1 MSSGDQQNV
10 AAGAL
15 IERLLV
21 DPEFRAE
28 FRRDPAA
35 ACAAAGLP
43 GLAAEFT
50 RSAKSMDTLMVRESR
65 SSLAGVVM
73 AVAVEGM
80 SVGEAQALIHHGLA
94 GAQRGRLPHVGA
106 WHGPLGH
113 VHGAASPAAL
123 EHKLLGP
130 RGGSLTHHLSRE
142 AHSAGS
148 AHVASSGST
157 GSESP
162 ASSGPA
168 GSEAP
173 APSGSSS
180 GAPSPA
186 TPPTAERSSGG
197 PAAPQSAPGAPA
209 APGSASAAPAPPDP
223 GAQPARG
230 GVIPTWPDERS
241 AGGGA
246 GSNGGLRGDGGAGG
260 SAGGVVD
267 AAGMGGSGA
276 PTALL
281 DSSQLSAP
289 ADVRAFLT
297 GGGAD
302 PRLVSVLNSALA
314 NHSIGLG
321 QITSLTDPVHVQAV
335 SIVSV
340 DGQPVGPNNFG
351 ARDLVTEIA
360 ALDPSLRPTEIG
372 TPWPIHAQGFFSDP
386 GQQAQLRLAFVS
398 QADSQPAV
406 DAVAAGSPSAAVPPA
421 SPPAAVA
428 PGSPAD
434 ALPPAPATDPVAS
447 APTADAVAPAA
458 PADAV
463 ARVSGA
469 GAGNAPG
476 HYVNMLPA
484 DVRIGRTDMGV
495 DANLNPGEPIAAP
508 GTSRVL
514 GITPNWYRGQPYV
527 ALQLLDGPMK
537 GHNYYIAEQITP
549 AVSVGQVLQ
558 PGQPIGHYAT
568 SGTGIE
574 MGWASSDWERT
585 LAQATSGYSEGE
597 VTPAGASF
605 RNFLS
610 SLGHGGPP
618 QPEAPE
624 VGPDPDDMPNA
635 PPAQAALVAQA
646 SPDPDD
652 MPAAP
657 GGQAAPSAGAAPVQG
672 AAPVAV
678 ATPLAETTP
687 TPESGAMA
695 FKPAGAGHGR
705 VPRPTVQFLP
715 AVQPSPDSPLYG
727 QAPPV
732 AAPQAVG
739 APEPTEQATA
749 PQPGAGG
756 LVGQGQQP
764 AEAGLLDQ
772 GAAVPAAMAGGSI
785 SVSSSLL
792 TSGQEKFAG
801 RLAELTG
808 LDPRVVAAWELAE
821 ESGGA
826 AQGREAASNFNW
838 LNIGYFDSGAGKIAF
853 DKEFGD
859 PISGAEQ
866 TAKFLKG
873 EWGGAS
879 SSIRAIL
886 NSVGH
891 SPAEQMAAIA
901 NSDWASSHYGGGANL
916 RGTYN
921 ELGDIRIENTGT
933 P

>member
-1 MSSGDQQNV
+1 MSSADQQNV
-10 AAGAL
+10 AAGQL

-43 GLAAEFT
+43 ELAAEFT
-50 RSAKSMDTLMVRESR
+50 GSGKSMDTLMVRESR

-80 SVGEAQALIHHGLA
+80 SVGEAQALIHHGLT
-94 GAQRGRLPHVGA
+94 GAPRSGLSHLR
-106 WHGPLGH
+106 LGH
-113 VHGAASPAAL
+113 VHGAVSPAAL
-123 EHKLLGP
+123 EHKLSGS
-130 RGGSLTHHLSRE
+130 RGRSLAQHLS
-142 AHSAGS
+142 SA
-148 AHVASSGST
+148 AST
-157 GSESP
+157 HP
-162 ASSGPA
+162 ASAGPA
-168 GSEAP
+168 GSGPPGSSGSSSAAP
-173 APSGSSS
+173 ASATPATAEPSSGGPSAPASSARAPAALQSSS
-180 GAPSPA
+180 GAPA
-186 TPPTAERSSGG
+186 R
-197 PAAPQSAPGAPA
+197 
-209 APGSASAAPAPPDP
+209 PGSASAAPAPPEP
-223 GAQPARG
+223 GAQPAQG
-230 GVIPTWPDERS
+230 GVVPAWPDEQS
-241 AGGGA
+241 TGGGA
-246 GSNGGLRGDGGAGG
+246 GGAGSGGAGG
-260 SAGGVVD
+260 AGSGGASSAVGGGGGVVD
-267 AAGMGGSGA
+267 AEGMGGSGA
-276 PTALL
+276 FTALL
-281 DSSQLSAP
+281 DSPRLSAP
-289 ADVRAFLT
+289 ANVRAFLT

-302 PRLVSVLNSALA
+302 PRLVSVVNSALA

-340 DGQPVGPNNFG
+340 DGQPVGPGNFA

-360 ALDPSLRPTEIG
+360 ALDPSLRPSEIG
-372 TPWPIHAQGFFSDP
+372 TPWPIQAQGFFSDP
-386 GQQAQLRLAFVS
+386 GQQAQLHLAFVS
-398 QADSQPAV
+398 QADYQSGG
-406 DAVAAGSPSAAVPPA
+406 AG
-421 SPPAAVA
+421 
-428 PGSPAD
+428 
-434 ALPPAPATDPVAS
+434 
-447 APTADAVAPAA
+447 VAPAA
-458 PADAV
+458 PAPDVAV
-463 ARVSGA
+463 APNPAGEAVAPAPVSEAIAPAPVAEAVAPAAGA

-495 DANLNPGEPIAAP
+495 DANLNPGEPIVAP

-558 PGQPIGHYAT
+558 PGQPIGHYAA

-574 MGWASSDWERT
+574 MGWASSNWERT

-618 QPEAPE
+618 QPEATG
-624 VGPDPDDMPNA
+624 VGPDPDDLANS
-635 PPAQAALVAQA
+635 PPTQAAPLAPA

-652 MPAAP
+652 MPAAS
-657 GGQAAPSAGAAPVQG
+657 GEQGTPVAQ
-672 AAPVAV
+672 AAPVAQAVPV
-678 ATPLAETTP
+678 AQAAPVAGTTP
-687 TPESGAMA
+687 APEPAAMA
-695 FKPAGAGHGR
+695 FKAAGAGHGR
-705 VPRPTVQFLP
+705 VPRLTVQFLP
-715 AVQPSPDSPLYG
+715 AVQPSPGSPLYG
-727 QAPPV
+727 QAPP
-732 AAPQAVG
+732 AAPHPVGIQEPSAAAAPPPEQPAVG
-739 APEPTEQATA
+739 
-749 PQPGAGG
+749 GG
-756 LVGQGQQP
+756 LDQAAAIAP
-764 AEAGLLDQ
+764 ATMPGD
-772 GAAVPAAMAGGSI
+772 PI

-792 TSGQEKFAG
+792 TAGQEKFAG

-838 LNIGYFDSGAGKIAF
+838 LNIGYFDSGAGRIAF
-853 DKEFGD
+853 DKTFSD
-859 PISGAEQ
+859 PISAAEQ
-866 TAKFLKG
+866 SAKFLKG

-879 SSIRAIL
+879 PSVRAIL

-891 SPAEQMAAIA
+891 SPDEQMAAIA

-916 RGTYN
+916 HGTYD
-921 ELGDIRIENTGT
+921 ELSDIHIEKNAVT
-933 P
+933 